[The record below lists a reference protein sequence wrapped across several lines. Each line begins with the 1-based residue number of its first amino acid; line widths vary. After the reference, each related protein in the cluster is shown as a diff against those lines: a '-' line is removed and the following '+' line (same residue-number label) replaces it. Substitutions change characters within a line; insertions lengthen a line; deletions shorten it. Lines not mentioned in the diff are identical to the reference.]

1 MKSRE
6 SAPGKVILFGE
17 HFVVYGVKAI
27 LCSINKRI
35 SATSQFLDE
44 RKVKIRSVLGEA
56 ELSIDSLHNS
66 NWSAARFMKP
76 FFYIVKK
83 ALEEHRKNKGIEIVI
98 ESQIPAG
105 IGLGSSSAACVA
117 VTASVNGLFERLSKP
132 ELVKRAIEAER
143 FIFREMS
150 GADTS
155 VSTFGGLM
163 LYDPNSGFQKISSKN
178 DLDLVIA
185 NSSQVHNTQEI
196 VTRVRA
202 FKEKNHDFFNQMCK
216 KEDEIVKEALFAIR
230 KNDLN
235 MFGLLMSK
243 NQDLLQKIKVST
255 KKINLLVRE
264 AKKTSY
270 GAKITGAGGG
280 GCIVSLVDNSN
291 SAATINNLKKITDCF
306 PVKVDYQGVRYI

>member
-1 MKSRE
+1 MKSKA

>member
-1 MKSRE
+1 MKSRA

-66 NWSAARFMKP
+66 NLSVTRFMKP

-163 LYDPNSGFQKISSKN
+163 LYDPNSCFQKISSKN

>member
-17 HFVVYGVKAI
+17 HFVVYEVKAI

-35 SATSQFLDE
+35 SVTSKFLDE

-163 LYDPNSGFQKISSKN
+163 LYDPNSCFQKISSKN

-280 GCIVSLVDNSN
+280 GCIVSLVDNSH
-291 SAATINNLKKITDCF
+291 SAATINSLKKITDCF